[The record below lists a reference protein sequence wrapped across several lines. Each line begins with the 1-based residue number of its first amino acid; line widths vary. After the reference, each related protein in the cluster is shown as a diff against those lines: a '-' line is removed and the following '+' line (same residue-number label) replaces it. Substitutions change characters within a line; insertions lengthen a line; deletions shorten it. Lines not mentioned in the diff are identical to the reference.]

1 LRELDKDFAAIG
13 VSVRAITIGS
23 QEKAEKFCAVHN
35 PQAICIGDVDMHT
48 YKAMG
53 LDDFD
58 LTKLKTTPAL
68 TARRAEN
75 EAAGFVQNWDET
87 KIEDAAQNPGAAL
100 IDREGVLR
108 WVYRGVHPGD
118 LPSIGEMFE
127 VTKQYVAA
135 VDA

>member
-1 LRELDKDFAAIG
+1 MRDRDKEFAASG
-13 VSVRAITIGS
+13 NAVRVITIGS

-35 PQAICIGDVDMHT
+35 PDAICIGDPDMHT

-87 KIEDAAQNPGAAL
+87 KIEDAAQNPGAAV
-100 IDREGVLR
+100 IDENGVIK
-108 WVYRGVHPGD
+108 WIYRGVHPGD
-118 LPSIGEMFE
+118 LPSLSAMLG
-127 VTKQYVAA
+127 AA
-135 VDA
+135 RDYLTI

>member
-1 LRELDKDFAAIG
+1 MRDLDKEFAASGIA
-13 VSVRAITIGS
+13 VRAIAIGS

-35 PQAICIGDVDMHT
+35 PDAICIGDPDMHT

-87 KIEDAAQNPGAAL
+87 KIEDAAQNPGAAV
-100 IDREGVLR
+100 IDENGVIQ
-108 WVYRGVHPGD
+108 WIYRGVHPGD
-118 LPSIGEMFE
+118 LPSLSKMLA
-127 VTKQYVAA
+127 VANGSLS
-135 VDA
+135 

>member
-1 LRELDKDFAAIG
+1 MRDRDKEFAASGIA
-13 VSVRAITIGS
+13 VRVITIGS

-35 PQAICIGDVDMHT
+35 PDAICIGDPDMHT

-87 KIEDAAQNPGAAL
+87 KIEDAAQNPGAAV
-100 IDREGVLR
+100 IDENGVIK
-108 WVYRGVHPGD
+108 WICRGVHPGD
-118 LPSIGEMFE
+118 LPALSSMLLIARTERN
-127 VTKQYVAA
+127 
-135 VDA
+135 

>member
-1 LRELDKDFAAIG
+1 MRDRDKEFAASGIAL
-13 VSVRAITIGS
+13 RAIAIGS

-35 PQAICIGDVDMHT
+35 PDAICIGDPDMHT

-68 TARRAEN
+68 SARRAEN

-87 KIEDAAQNPGAAL
+87 KIEDAAQNPGAAV
-100 IDREGVLR
+100 IDENGVIQ
-108 WVYRGVHPGD
+108 WIYRGVHPGD
-118 LPSIGEMFE
+118 FPSLSSMLG
-127 VTKQYVAA
+127 AA
-135 VDA
+135 RDYLTI